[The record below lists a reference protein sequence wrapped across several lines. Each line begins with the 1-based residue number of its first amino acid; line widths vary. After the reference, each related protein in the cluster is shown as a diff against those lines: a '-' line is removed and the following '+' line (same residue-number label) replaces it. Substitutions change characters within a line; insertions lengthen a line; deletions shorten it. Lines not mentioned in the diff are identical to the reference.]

1 MILIYRHSTL
11 QFISWK
17 WKYLCLILRRERA
30 CLSLQRTRKGHHFQ
44 GYYHLISN
52 SISGLF
58 IGKFG
63 RYRILQRGAVKIFGT
78 LLPRPRTCEAKII
91 FTFPILIL
99 EKKKN
104 SERRDALKHAF
115 LPVLQQKADII
126 PALHT
131 HMHVCIFMFCNMPF
145 LYQIIHPSIKTL
157 QTGSK

>member
-30 CLSLQRTRKGHHFQ
+30 CLSLERTRKGHHFQ

-63 RYRILQRGAVKIFGT
+63 RYRILQKGAVKIFGT
-78 LLPRPRTCEAKII
+78 LVLRPRTCEQKL
-91 FTFPILIL
+91 FLLFHFSE
-99 EKKKN
+99 EKKQN
-104 SERRDALKHAF
+104 SERRDALKTSFSSCTSTERWYYTCSTYSYAC
-115 LPVLQQKADII
+115 
-126 PALHT
+126 
-131 HMHVCIFMFCNMPF
+131 MHVYV
-145 LYQIIHPSIKTL
+145 L
-157 QTGSK
+157 

>member
-52 SISGLF
+52 SVSGLF

-99 EKKKN
+99 EKKNQWKEGCPKTCF
-104 SERRDALKHAF
+104 SSRTSAESWYYTCSTYSYACMHIY
-115 LPVLQQKADII
+115 VL
-126 PALHT
+126 
-131 HMHVCIFMFCNMPF
+131 
-145 LYQIIHPSIKTL
+145 
-157 QTGSK
+157 